1 MDCAGVDT
9 RAGVTPARARGGR
22 RPALPGPDRTGPEG
36 PGRGWGAR
44 GEDKAT
50 EGPPPCRSE
59 AGLEL
64 PRELLWLSFGR
75 RARAAPARPTPDPA
89 EGRAGAARAGV

>member
-1 MDCAGVDT
+1 MPVEAAG
-9 RAGVTPARARGGR
+9 PHC
-22 RPALPGPDRTGPEG
+22 PDRTGPD
-36 PGRGWGAR
+36 RRAQ
-44 GEDKAT
+44 GEDGGLEVRTKQLRA
-50 EGPPPCRSE
+50 PPPCRSE